1 MARPSRRPEHDV
13 DEDSSLVAQL
23 DSYKIERTNGCDG
36 ILQARLGHLARRAAE
51 ESIHGG
57 EFEQR
62 GWWKVV
68 VKSKDIMLIADCGL
82 RAPTQDDALA
92 SSNRYI
98 YRVFRAV
105 ILVIWMSIDRY
116 PNTDYPKK
124 RVNNATTNVQ
134 RKYH

>member
-1 MARPSRRPEHDV
+1 MAS
-13 DEDSSLVAQL
+13 
-23 DSYKIERTNGCDG
+23 C
-36 ILQARLGHLARRAAE
+36 RLGLGTLLDELPKNRFMVGNSSR
-51 ESIHGG
+51 G
-57 EFEQR
+57 